1 MSVFIRMM
9 MMSMIYKIPSCV
21 QARSYQQWFSKSNL
35 VSFST
40 SLQPTASWRINNSTI
55 GIVGTFLLRNY
66 LGGERCT
73 TSVDTFSNIWKH
85 PRCFLIIAPS
95 CLEKWQRIA
104 QPRCLLVL
112 YYNIAPFVTS
122 CARMDR
128 ETKDEA
134 GSLRCPICE
143 TDVLAL
149 GAKQVLLCW
158 HIY

>member
-1 MSVFIRMM
+1 VVFKVKSGKLQHWALAHSFVEDKQFHDRNSRHLSAAELSGRWTVYSIRGHF
-9 MMSMIYKIPSCV
+9 
-21 QARSYQQWFSKSNL
+21 QQYMETPEVL
-35 VSFST
+35 
-40 SLQPTASWRINNSTI
+40 PHNST
-55 GIVGTFLLRNY
+55 
-66 LGGERCT
+66 
-73 TSVDTFSNIWKH
+73 
-85 PRCFLIIAPS
+85 APS

-112 YYNIAPFVTS
+112 YHNIAPFVTS